1 MIRIP
6 RLTLMVY
13 RIFIQILPV
22 SNQLDLFHLKSLF
35 PFPACLY
42 NQVKETKQN
51 ERNVIDKV
59 LYIWDIEKIIKNTLA
74 EHRLNINY
82 EFNNKL
88 NAPMN
93 YNVSTNTIKFNY
105 LQVNGYIA
113 KINFKIRETEENI
126 VKLLLYHEIGYYLD
140 FKKNKH
146 DIRTL
151 MYGEDEEIEQL
162 MSEIERNSWE
172 YGRILV
178 PDHLV
183 NAYDQVRELDKLLL
197 KSR

>member
-1 MIRIP
+1 MI
-6 RLTLMVY
+6 
-13 RIFIQILPV
+13 
-22 SNQLDLFHLKSLF
+22 N
-35 PFPACLY
+35 
-42 NQVKETKQN
+42 
-51 ERNVIDKV
+51 KV

-146 DIRTL
+146 DIKTL

-162 MSEIERNSWE
+162 MSVIERNSWE
-172 YGRILV
+172 YGRTLV
-178 PDHLV
+178 PEHLV